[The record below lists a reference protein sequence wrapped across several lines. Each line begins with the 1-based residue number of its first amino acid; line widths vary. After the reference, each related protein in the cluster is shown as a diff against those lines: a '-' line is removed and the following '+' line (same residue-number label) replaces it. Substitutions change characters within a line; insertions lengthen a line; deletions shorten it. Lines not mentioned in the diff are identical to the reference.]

1 VDIQAKVVQ
10 IFPIAD
16 PDRHTVTVKL
26 DLPQG
31 VPGGAGMYAEVEI
44 RDINA
49 KVMNLPVVPVEA
61 LIWRGSLPGLYVMN
75 EQNQREMRL
84 VRTGDPVGTDSISI
98 LSGLR
103 VGERIF
109 VKGGD
114 SGESGNSWN

>member
-1 VDIQAKVVQ
+1 M
-10 IFPIAD
+10 
-16 PDRHTVTVKL
+16 
-26 DLPQG
+26 DLP
-31 VPGGAGMYAEVEI
+31 PGAPAGAGMYAEVEI
-44 RDINA
+44 RDISA
-49 KVMNLPVVPVEA
+49 KVINLPVVPVDA
-61 LIWRGSLPGLYVMN
+61 LVWRGSLPGLYVMN